1 MKNEYPFSDEYLNA
15 YIDNQLDREEAG
27 QVLQKL
33 QENPALNQRV
43 CELRQMQA
51 LVRHAYGYDDSP
63 IPESTQPLKSRHW
76 QRYLQGAAAVLLL
89 AVGATA
95 GWLAHGQDPA
105 MQGVYLNTAHTRPQ
119 NIILHISTDD
129 PIKVSDALDQ
139 AELMLE
145 RNKEKGTSFRLEI
158 VANGDGLNLL
168 RTRYSSYPER
178 TEELIKNYNNLSVM
192 ACARTLQ
199 AIKEQGGDVE
209 LLPNVSTTESALERV
224 VDRLQDGWLYIRV

>member
-1 MKNEYPFSDEYLNA
+1 MKTEYPFSDEHLNA
-15 YIDNQLDREEAG
+15 YIDNQLDLEEAG
-27 QVLQKL
+27 QVLRKS

-51 LVRHAYGYDDSP
+51 LVRHAYADAAV
-63 IPESTQPLKSRHW
+63 PEGTMASKSRRW
-76 QRYLQGAAAVLLL
+76 PRYLQGAAAVLLL
-89 AVGATA
+89 AVGAAA
-95 GWLAHGQDPA
+95 GWLAHGNDPSA
-105 MQGVYLNTAHTRPQ
+105 MQGTYLTTAQSRPQ
-119 NIILHISTDD
+119 NVILHISTDD

-145 RNKEKGTSFRLEI
+145 RSKEKGNDFRLEI

-168 RTRYSSYPER
+168 RARYSSYPER
-178 TEELIKNYNNLSVM
+178 TEELIHNYDNLTVM

-209 LLPNVSTTESALERV
+209 LLPSVNTTESALERV